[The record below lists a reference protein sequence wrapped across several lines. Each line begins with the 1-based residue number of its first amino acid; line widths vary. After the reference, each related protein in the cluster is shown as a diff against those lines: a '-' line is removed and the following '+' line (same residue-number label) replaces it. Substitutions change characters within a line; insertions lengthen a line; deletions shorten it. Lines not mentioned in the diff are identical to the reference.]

1 MQEKTIDY
9 FIQENL
15 KSRPYFY
22 SFIRPQ
28 EAMLFEKY
36 KRYCK
41 KSILDFGCGDG
52 FFAETIFGKN
62 TIDIGLDVPTSR
74 MKVAQKNN
82 VYKKIIS
89 YEGTYIPLESSSIQ
103 SIISNCVFEH
113 IPHIEMSLVEMSRIL
128 KPGGHLI
135 TSVMCSTWSENL
147 SGRKFLG
154 LPYVQWFNRMQEHNS
169 LLSKKQWDKLFK
181 GKGFDIVASDDYLF
195 EQASKMIEI
204 NHFLSLPSL
213 ILHTFTGR
221 WTYGSVP
228 NKSEIKKIRE
238 LIGSDKKNPSACF
251 YVLKKR

>member
-1 MQEKTIDY
+1 
-9 FIQENL
+9 
-15 KSRPYFY
+15 
-22 SFIRPQ
+22 
-28 EAMLFEKY
+28 MLFEKY
-36 KRYCK
+36 KLYCK

-82 VYKKIIS
+82 VYKKTIS
-89 YEGTYIPLESSSIQ
+89 YEGTCIPLESSSIQ

-113 IPHIEMSLVEMSRIL
+113 IPHIETSLVEMNRIL
-128 KPGGHLI
+128 KPGGYLI

-147 SGRKFLG
+147 RGRKFLG

-169 LLSKKQWDKLFK
+169 LLSKKQWNKLFE
-181 GKGFDIVASDDYLF
+181 GTGFDIVASEDYLY
-195 EQASKMIEI
+195 EQASKMVEI

-213 ILHTFTGR
+213 ILHAFTGR

-228 NKSEIKKIRE
+228 NKSEVKKIRE